1 MEGFVKATI
10 LTLALS
16 VGFLLLSLSAIRRQR
31 LHGKQAVLW
40 LFVSL
45 SMVFMSATL
54 PLHILDH
61 VSLALGIA
69 YPPELILLLG
79 VLFLFFLVFQLS
91 TTAAR
96 LAETNTALVQE
107 IGLLK
112 TRLPDEVLANS
123 SISDGDVDHYLAE
136 PG

>member
-1 MEGFVKATI
+1 MRATI
-10 LTLALS
+10 LTLTLS
-16 VGFLLLSLSAIRRQR
+16 IGFLLLSLSAIRKQR

-45 SMVFMSATL
+45 SMVFLSATL
-54 PLHILDH
+54 PLHFLDY
-61 VSLALGIA
+61 VSHFMGIA
-69 YPPELILLLG
+69 YPPNLILLLG
-79 VLFLFFLVFQLS
+79 VLFLFLLVFQLS

-112 TRLPDEVLANS
+112 TQFPVEVLASTAN
-123 SISDGDVDHYLAE
+123 SDGDMDRSRPQ